1 MVRESKMIFKA
12 RKADAVN
19 IECFVRDDNEPW
31 RRQGVIPRLG
41 TMAEVIKSEVET
53 LERFG
58 WTLYD
63 IEDGNTLTCW
73 KEF

>member
-1 MVRESKMIFKA
+1 MMRESKMVFKA

-19 IECFVRDDNEPW
+19 IECFIRDDNEPW

-41 TMAEVIKSEVET
+41 TVTENIAAEIEKQEQ
-53 LERFG
+53 FG

-63 IEDGNTLTCW
+63 TENADTLIFW

>member
-1 MVRESKMIFKA
+1 MVFKA
-12 RKADAVN
+12 RKADAVS

-31 RRQGVIPRLG
+31 RRQGIIPRLG
-41 TMAEVIKSEVET
+41 TVAENIAAEIEN

-63 IEDGNTLTCW
+63 IENGDTLTAW